1 MIKLR
6 LPWPPS
12 INTYWRMFQNRM
24 IISAAGREY
33 AETVAYEIKQQ
44 RSHATLT
51 GRLSVAITATMPD
64 KRRRDIDNLIKVS
77 LDSLTKAGV
86 WEDDSQIDELA
97 ILRSGVTKPG
107 WLDVTV
113 CEIDGTRHY
122 CDECQAELNA
132 LKANKT

>member
-12 INTYWRMFQNRM
+12 INHYWRMVNNRM

-33 AETVAYEIKQQ
+33 AALVAYEIKQQ
-44 RSHATLT
+44 RSHMALA

-97 ILRSGVTKPG
+97 ILRGGVTKPG

-113 CEIDGTRHY
+113 CEI
-122 CDECQAELNA
+122 E
-132 LKANKT
+132 